1 MPRAAL
7 AALCLGAAAPA
18 GVAAT
23 PTHQSVAPGGPGTVA
38 YWSLGRKDGVGSAY
52 GATSTV
58 WYTLAGGTLTE
69 VFYPTTDTPD
79 VTSLSFIV
87 TDGRT
92 FADQG
97 AAGAA
102 CLTTHPDPR
111 SEQYAITCQGRR
123 HPYQLTATYL
133 SDPLRP
139 TVLIHIRL
147 AAPAHAAPLSLYVR
161 YDAALNGN
169 GTNDSGQVAG
179 SALLA
184 HDDQGHYGPVAS
196 ALIANPAL
204 AGATTGYAGAGDD
217 AAVSFRTRFTA
228 GPRYM
233 QAGPGNIVQG
243 AYVPLRANGEADLA
257 LGFGGAET
265 AALSTARASL
275 SQPFARTAAA
285 FIAGWHGYAARLT
298 QPDPRF
304 SLVQRDQ
311 YSAAALA
318 LKASEDKRY
327 PGALVASLSTP
338 WGPSVPANQ
347 NSGQGYHRVW
357 ARDLYEMAT
366 GFIADGDRATARDI
380 IHYML
385 NTLEGPDGSVPQ
397 NSLVD
402 GTPVDSGIQ
411 MDEIAL
417 PLILAWS
424 LGVDDQAS
432 YTTRLRSFADYLVR
446 HGPITNQERWE
457 EDGGYS
463 PSTIAAEI
471 AGLACAAAIAGKNGD
486 ASRALVYQAVADEWQ
501 RSVKSWTVTATGR
514 LARHPYFIRLDDN
527 LDPNDGAPLS
537 IAGGG
542 AVDERMV
549 VDAGFLELIRLGLL
563 SPTDRDVLASLAVID
578 ATIRVNT
585 VDGPAWYR
593 YNHDT
598 YGDAANGAPW
608 NQPASQGLGH
618 PWPVFDG
625 ERAEYELSLGHA
637 ATARSYLEVM
647 RRFASPTGLIPEQV
661 WERAPVA
668 ASPAGTDPLTASIA
682 MAPGQADGSATPLN
696 WALGQYIRLAADLQ
710 SGAMLDEPSITR
722 ARYVTHAVG
731 HALLR
736 VTSPAADLTGHGPRQ
751 LTIAGKAAPG
761 SRLVVLAAGNIG
773 ALAYD
778 LTVAA
783 DGSFSRAIALPQ
795 AYAVRV
801 SIGAQDG
808 SGRTAL
814 VVRKVL
820 G

>member
-23 PTHQSVAPGGPGTVA
+23 PTHQSVAPGGPGAVA

-92 FADQG
+92 FADQE
-97 AAGAA
+97 AVDAA

-298 QPDPRF
+298 QPDSRF
-304 SLVQRDQ
+304 SLAQRDQ
-311 YSAAALA
+311 YFAAALA

-417 PLILAWS
+417 PADPGLEPWRGRPGELHDPPPLLRRLFGPARTDHQPGT
-424 LGVDDQAS
+424 LGRRRWLFAVHHRGRD
-432 YTTRLRSFADYLVR
+432 RRIGLRGGNR
-446 HGPITNQERWE
+446 RQERRCFARPDLPGGRRRVAAKRE
-457 EDGGYS
+457 KLDGH
-463 PSTIAAEI
+463 
-471 AGLACAAAIAGKNGD
+471 
-486 ASRALVYQAVADEWQ
+486 
-501 RSVKSWTVTATGR
+501 
-514 LARHPYFIRLDDN
+514 RHR
-527 LDPNDGAPLS
+527 
-537 IAGGG
+537 
-542 AVDERMV
+542 
-549 VDAGFLELIRLGLL
+549 
-563 SPTDRDVLASLAVID
+563 
-578 ATIRVNT
+578 
-585 VDGPAWYR
+585 
-593 YNHDT
+593 
-598 YGDAANGAPW
+598 
-608 NQPASQGLGH
+608 
-618 PWPVFDG
+618 
-625 ERAEYELSLGHA
+625 
-637 ATARSYLEVM
+637 TARPPSLLHPPG
-647 RRFASPTGLIPEQV
+647 RQPRPE
-661 WERAPVA
+661 
-668 ASPAGTDPLTASIA
+668 
-682 MAPGQADGSATPLN
+682 
-696 WALGQYIRLAADLQ
+696 
-710 SGAMLDEPSITR
+710 
-722 ARYVTHAVG
+722 
-731 HALLR
+731 
-736 VTSPAADLTGHGPRQ
+736 
-751 LTIAGKAAPG
+751 
-761 SRLVVLAAGNIG
+761 
-773 ALAYD
+773 
-778 LTVAA
+778 
-783 DGSFSRAIALPQ
+783 
-795 AYAVRV
+795 
-801 SIGAQDG
+801 
-808 SGRTAL
+808 
-814 VVRKVL
+814 
-820 G
+820 